1 MIDHIYTVLKNKI
14 QNPHWREDNTTPY
27 IFVDWYL
34 GQDMQNGEEP
44 LTIPTGIYIQMLPT
58 IWKTLLNG
66 VQRGELQFKTILLSE
81 TVYGDEKDILSLDI
95 NHVATLRD
103 VFKSLM
109 NERYGYTLPDD
120 QEAVLFESIVRTGTA
135 YHNRI
140 NNIVRSEHL
149 FKCVAY
155 DYTALDAVAQ
165 IIEDIDLETELLL
178 CPDPRLEIEV
188 PIDPGP

>member
-1 MIDHIYTVLKNKI
+1 MIDHIYTVLKHKI

-27 IFVDWYL
+27 IFVDWYM

-44 LTIPTGIYIQMLPT
+44 LIVTAGIYIQMMPT
-58 IWKTLLNG
+58 VWKTLLNG

-81 TVYGDEKDILSLDI
+81 TVYGDEKDILSTDI
-95 NHVATLRD
+95 DHVKTLQE

-109 NERYGYTLPDD
+109 NERYAYTLPDD
-120 QEAVLFESIVRTGTA
+120 EEAILFESIVRTATA

-140 NNIVRSEHL
+140 SNIIRSEHL
-149 FKCVAY
+149 FKCIAY

-165 IIEDIDLETELLL
+165 IIEDMDLETELTL
-178 CPDPRLEIEV
+178 CPDPRLEIV
-188 PIDPGP
+188 IPVDPGP